1 MAHSTPAT
9 PSWPDL
15 RALERSLTDPV
26 ARRLDP
32 ADRETLG
39 AALGGGLLIGGGRI
53 VSAGRPIGRV
63 ETHGSVTLY
72 RPGTTAD
79 LEHRVLEVDP
89 GGAAT
94 AAFVRDGNGDLRE
107 VWLRLT
113 EDHVIG
119 LLPGGAEHPL
129 WGPSDRV
136 VELSAVGSPTT
147 LTLAGAVRWGAVD
160 AIPPVT
166 LIIHE
171 PGHEPR
177 ALQLTAVVRLG
188 RASDNDI
195 VLDDAE
201 VSRVHGRVAPRH
213 GTWVFQDLGSS
224 NGSFLNGHPVTE
236 AALGIGDELRLG
248 GTRLMVGPGS

>member
-1 MAHSTPAT
+1 MARPLMALEGFFERLLERPAARLFRVPLQPVQLERRIDRAMDAERRLSADRTYAPNRYTVRLSSADMAAFAGYRDALEADLAAGVSKRARAVGYVLVERPVVVLREDGGLARGQVAVEAAFEAVAAT
-9 PSWPDL
+9 PH
-15 RALERSLTDPV
+15 
-26 ARRLDP
+26 
-32 ADRETLG
+32 AD
-39 AALGGGLLIGGGRI
+39 ASPSVDGRTA
-53 VSAGRPIGRV
+53 VLPIV
-63 ETHGSVTLY
+63 ET
-72 RPGTTAD
+72 
-79 LEHRVLEVDP
+79 
-89 GGAAT
+89 AA
-94 AAFVRDGNGDLRE
+94 
-107 VWLRLT
+107 
-113 EDHVIG
+113 
-119 LLPGGAEHPL
+119 
-129 WGPSDRV
+129 
-136 VELSAVGSPTT
+136 
-147 LTLAGAVRWGAVD
+147 D